1 MTRRRP
7 TRRRAAIGV
16 ALVALA
22 VLAAVHGAGGNAPS
36 VYDGLCLPAQY
47 LALGGSPSPGS
58 ASMTYSADDLAQ
70 TKELVTSES
79 VPQAQ
84 LIIAAGSFTV
94 PAGTSVTV
102 TIAAV
107 AAPSVKPT
115 NGTIVGNVYQF
126 LARASNGQVLALL
139 PGHPATVTLEAP
151 SAGGPQVTLERYQ
164 PSSWTALK
172 TFQSGC
178 GNTDS
183 AASPSLGLFA
193 LIAQG
198 SAATT
203 PPPRGSGGGSGSLMV
218 VIAVVAVAAVV
229 VVAAGIATTR
239 SRRRRR

>member
-1 MTRRRP
+1 MSRRRP

-47 LALGGSPSPGS
+47 LALSGSPSPGS
-58 ASMTYSADDLAQ
+58 ASMTYTADDLAQ

-94 PAGTSVTV
+94 PAGTTVTV

-107 AAPSVKPT
+107 AAPSVKPA
-115 NGTIVGNVYQF
+115 NGSIVGNVYQF

-151 SAGGPQVTLERYQ
+151 SAGGPQVTLERYE

-203 PPPRGSGGGSGSLMV
+203 PPPGGSGGGSGSLIV
-218 VIAVVAVAAVV
+218 LAVVAVAAV